1 MKEKEKT
8 IKRCL
13 TTVDAGLHIRENGSE
28 EGGSRIIAGY
38 AILFGTESE
47 PLWSDE
53 DSEARETIDK
63 GAVTEE
69 FLNGQ
74 DIKMTMFH
82 DGHLILARS
91 NKGAGTLTYKVD
103 DKGVSFEF
111 EAPRTVDGD
120 KALELVKRGDI
131 SGCSFAFSTRYWDTD
146 FVERT
151 TTNVNGRSKVVYN
164 VKTITGIYDFTLTPD
179 PAYTD
184 TSVETRELAEAL
196 RSRIEKKPDTDPGK
210 QKRIEEQLREMR
222 NAATRKIS

>member
-1 MKEKEKT
+1 M
-8 IKRCL
+8 
-13 TTVDAGLHIRENGSE
+13 
-28 EGGSRIIAGY
+28 
-38 AILFGTESE
+38 
-47 PLWSDE
+47 
-53 DSEARETIDK
+53 
-63 GAVTEE
+63 TEE

-151 TTNVNGRSKVVYN
+151 TTNVNGRSKVTYN

-196 RSRIEKKPDTDPGK
+196 RSREENKPDADPGK